1 MTAWS
6 TVELAVEAMR
16 RGGSDFVTKPWDN
29 ETLLA
34 TIRRN
39 LAPERPTGATPETEA
54 REARRVQRGLLPA
67 RIPAPEGYLIH
78 PTWHPAGAVGGD
90 YYDVIELEAGRLA
103 FAIGDVSGKGM
114 PAALLMANIQAAVRA
129 AARQAWGPALV
140 CRRLNR
146 EVFDNTPTERFVSF
160 FYGVLDLGTG
170 SIRYSNAG
178 HPPPVSIQ
186 ADGGVVRLDEG
197 GRVLGLFADAD
208 YGEGEVRIGPG
219 GRLTLFTDGVTEAE
233 NARNEEFGDG
243 RLVELLAGNRT
254 LSCPDLHARLME
266 AVVGFAG
273 GLSDDAT
280 LLTLAANR

>member
-1 MTAWS
+1 MYAMKA
-6 TVELAVEAMR
+6 LASPRVDRAVAFYGMVR
-16 RGGSDFVTKPWDN
+16 VPAQWQGG
-29 ETLLA
+29 
-34 TIRRN
+34 
-39 LAPERPTGATPETEA
+39 G
-54 REARRVQRGLLPA
+54 Q
-67 RIPAPEGYLIH
+67 
-78 PTWHPAGAVGGD
+78 GD
-90 YYDVIELEAGRLA
+90 AIDV
-103 FAIGDVSGKGM
+103 V
-114 PAALLMANIQAAVRA
+114 AARA
-129 AARQAWGPALV
+129 AQDDL
-140 CRRLNR
+140 RLLCI
-146 EVFDNTPTERFVSF
+146 FGTE
-160 FYGVLDLGTG
+160 DPWCPLG
-170 SIRYSNAG
+170 
-178 HPPPVSIQ
+178 
-186 ADGGVVRLDEG
+186 LDEG